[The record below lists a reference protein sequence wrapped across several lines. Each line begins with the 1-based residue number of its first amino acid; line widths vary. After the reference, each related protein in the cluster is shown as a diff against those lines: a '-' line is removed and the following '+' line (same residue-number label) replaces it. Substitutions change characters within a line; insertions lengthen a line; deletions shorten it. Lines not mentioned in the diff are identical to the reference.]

1 MLQRK
6 ITIIFLLI
14 LSIFY
19 GVPIHAQFYNGSQQD
34 FGKNRVQHREFIWT
48 SYKFTRFD
56 VYFYAGGMQT
66 AIYASNITDE
76 LIEETENYFDYILE
90 GKIQLIIYN
99 KLGDLKQSN
108 IGFTSAEE
116 YNVGGV
122 TRIVGS
128 KVFIYYDGD
137 HNHLEQQIKAA
148 IAEVLISQMM
158 YGGSWK
164 DRIKNS
170 TLLTLPEW
178 YIEGLI
184 SLYSTGWNEDV
195 ENKVKDGILS
205 GRFEKFNRLSGRD
218 AKYAGHS
225 IWNFIVERYGESL
238 IPSIIYMTKVS
249 RNIESGML
257 FVLGSSLKNL
267 THDWLDYYKDLF
279 YGQENLDTARHSVP
293 ILKRSK
299 SSRVYSQLKVSPDGK
314 YVAFATNQIG
324 RYKVWVYDFE
334 KKKAKPIMRFGY
346 KIDRMTDYS
355 YPLLAWSPTSDL
367 LSIIT
372 EKKDR
377 LLLTYYFTKDKKK
390 SSRPLHNFHKIL
402 DFSYSDDGKKF
413 VMSAIN
419 NGQSDI
425 YVYHLSKNTHEQ
437 ITADIYDDFQP
448 RFINNSTDIV
458 FSSNRTSDTLYF
470 SNMSE
475 EVHFPITLGKNRD
488 IYLYNYS
495 KKSKILKRITK
506 TPKLDES
513 QPIRYEDNHI
523 SYLVDESGIRNRY
536 LVEFDSVISHIDTI
550 AHYRFVAS
558 STQITNYK
566 RSIME
571 HDADLQSQKR
581 AEIIYINGK
590 HLLYVDSLS
599 LEEAKARG
607 AELENNGIST
617 PTKSN
622 YIPVDLDIEESD
634 DIKQERKR
642 NRLKQK
648 QIEDHFKDENEEGK
662 IDIDHYVFEVEKEE
676 AESNTEQE
684 SDPQPETRDKDSS
697 STDDDIE
704 AWGTPI
710 NRDSILAS
718 QVQPK
723 KDKLVRVI
731 TQLSKPTRQWNYNT
745 AFSTDYFISQLDN
758 RYLNSTY
765 QKFTGGGA
773 VYTNP
778 GLNLF
783 FKIGVSDLL
792 DDFRIAGGARLS
804 SNFNNNEYFL
814 SFENLK
820 RRFDKQVVLHRQ
832 SFLTFKTDGT
842 GVKIHTHDVRYTTVY
857 PINEVISLKGSAI
870 LRNDRNVIL
879 STDRITVQEP
889 NTYDTWGGLKAEFI
903 FDNTISRG
911 LNLYNGTRYKVFFEW
926 YKQVDKAE
934 TDLYV
939 IGLDFRHYQKIH
951 RDLIWANRFAISSS
965 FGDNKLVYYLGG
977 VDGWLKP
984 QFDKDIV
991 ISQDE
996 NYAYQTLATNMR
1008 GFWQN
1013 VRNGNSFAVINS
1025 ELRFPVFKFF
1035 MNRPM
1040 KSDFLRNFQIL
1051 AFGDIGTAW
1060 TGKTPYSSDNSFN
1073 TDFIE
1078 NGPITVRLIHQRE
1091 PVVAGYGIG
1100 LRTRLWGYFI
1110 RIDYAKGIQDGI
1122 SQKGLFYWSLSLDF

>member
-1 MLQRK
+1 M
-6 ITIIFLLI
+6 
-14 LSIFY
+14 Y
-19 GVPIHAQFYNGSQQD
+19 GEQLHAQFYNGSQQD
-34 FGKNRVQHREFIWT
+34 FGKNRVQHREFIWS
-48 SYKFTRFD
+48 SYKLNRFD
-56 VYFYAGGMQT
+56 IYFYAGGMET
-66 AIYASNITDE
+66 AIYMANITDE
-76 LIEETENYFDYILE
+76 LIEETEDYFDYILE
-90 GKIQLIIYN
+90 GKVQLILYN

-108 IGFTSAEE
+108 IGFTSTEE

-128 KVFIYYDGD
+128 KVFIYFDGD
-137 HNHLEQQIKAA
+137 HNHLEQQIKAG
-148 IAEVLISQMM
+148 IADVLISQMM

-164 DRIKNS
+164 DRVKNS

-184 SLYSTGWNEDV
+184 SFYSTGWNEDIQ
-195 ENKVKDGILS
+195 NKVKDGILS

-218 AKYAGHS
+218 AKHAGHS

-267 THDWLDYYKDLF
+267 TRDWLDYYEDI
-279 YGQENLDTARHSVP
+279 YHGHENLSAPIHSKP
-293 ILKRSK
+293 LLKRSK
-299 SSRVYSQLKVSPDGK
+299 TGRVYSQLKLSPDGK
-314 YVAFATNQIG
+314 YAAFATNEFG

-334 KKKAKPIMRFGY
+334 KNRAKPIMRFGY

-355 YPLLAWSPTSDL
+355 YPLLAWNPKSEL

-372 EKKDR
+372 EKKDK
-377 LLLTYYFTKDKKK
+377 LLLTYYFTKNKKK
-390 SSRPLHNFHKIL
+390 NTRPLHKFQKIL

-413 VMSAIN
+413 IMSAVN

-425 YVYHLSKNTHEQ
+425 YVYHISKNTHEQ

-448 RFINNSTDIV
+448 RFINNSADII
-458 FSSNRTSDTLYF
+458 FSSNRTIDTLYF

-475 EVHFPITLGKNRD
+475 KVHFPITLGKNRD
-488 IYLYNYS
+488 LFLYDYTN
-495 KKSKILKRITK
+495 KSNILKRVTK
-506 TPKLDES
+506 TPSLDEA
-513 QPIRYEDNHI
+513 QPIQYEDNHI

-550 AHYRFVAS
+550 AHYRFVS
-558 STQITNYK
+558 STTQITNYK
-566 RSIME
+566 RSIIE
-571 HDADLQSQKR
+571 HDADLQSKKK

-590 HLLYVDSLS
+590 HLLFVGSLS
-599 LEEAKARG
+599 LEESKARG
-607 AELENNGIST
+607 AELENNSVSSPNKIH
-617 PTKSN
+617 SN
-622 YIPVDLDIEESD
+622 SSNLNVEVSD
-634 DIKQERKR
+634 DSQLKR
-642 NRLKQK
+642 DSELRKQK
-648 QIEDHFKDENEEGK
+648 QIDEYFKDEDAEDK
-662 IDIDHYVFEVEKEE
+662 IDIDNYMFEVEKEK
-676 AESNTEQE
+676 AEIDSGHEQE
-684 SDPQPETRDKDSS
+684 LNQNDSS
-697 STDDDIE
+697 STENDEVARGSPIIPDSLMTDDF
-704 AWGTPI
+704 
-710 NRDSILAS
+710 
-718 QVQPK
+718 QPK

-731 TQLSKPTRQWNYNT
+731 TQLLKPTRQWNYNT

-773 VYTNP
+773 IYTNP

-804 SNFNNNEYFL
+804 SNFSNNEYFL

-820 RRFDKQVVLHRQ
+820 NRFDKQVVLHRQ

-842 GVKIHTHDVRYTTVY
+842 GVKIHTYDARYTTTY
-857 PINEVISLKGSAI
+857 PFNEVMSLKGSAI

-911 LNLYNGTRYKVFFEW
+911 LNLYNGTRYKLFFEW

-939 IGLDFRHYQKIH
+939 LGLDFRHYQKIH

-965 FGDNKLVYYLGG
+965 FGDNKLIYYLGG

-984 QFDKDIV
+984 QFNNDV
-991 ISQDE
+991 AISQDE
-996 NYAYQTLATNMR
+996 DYAYQTLATNMR

-1013 VRNGNSFAVINS
+1013 IRNGNSFAVINS

-1040 KSDFLRNFQIL
+1040 KSDFLRNFQVL

-1073 TDFIE
+1073 TDNIE
-1078 NGPITVRLIHQRE
+1078 NGPITVRLTHERE
-1091 PVVAGYGIG
+1091 PIVAGYGIG

-1110 RIDYAKGIQDGI
+1110 RIDYAKGIQDSI